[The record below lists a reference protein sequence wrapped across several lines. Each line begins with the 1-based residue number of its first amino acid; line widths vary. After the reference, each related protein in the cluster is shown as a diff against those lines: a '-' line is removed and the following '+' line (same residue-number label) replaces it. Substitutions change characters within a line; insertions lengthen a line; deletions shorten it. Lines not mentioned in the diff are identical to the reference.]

1 MKKITFMLALLVLI
15 FTSVQS
21 AFATDA
27 EWEQKRIASVSAAVE
42 GLDNLVNGYYVLR
55 NVGRKTFLRE
65 NDDKGLYLW
74 NATNGSDELTA
85 VQTAFVGKGAL
96 MSSVVYITN
105 SSFGFRI
112 QAV

>member
-55 NVGRKTFLRE
+55 NT
-65 NDDKGLYLW
+65 
-74 NATNGSDELTA
+74 
-85 VQTAFVGKGAL
+85 
-96 MSSVVYITN
+96 
-105 SSFGFRI
+105 
-112 QAV
+112 